1 MATII
6 LTAEAQDD
14 IRALDGSARK
24 AVLNGLR
31 KLKDSPEQRGA
42 PLGSRASGNLT
53 GLRKLVVGN
62 RQYRVVFRVEF
73 DGSIVVV
80 WVVGSRVDAE
90 CYDLAVARLAM
101 YAHRPD
107 LRDMLQG
114 LLDTAFDDRGD

>member
-1 MATII
+1 MATIV
-6 LTAEAQDD
+6 LTPEAQED

-24 AVLNGLR
+24 AVLNGLK

-62 RQYRVVFRVEF
+62 RQYRIVFRVEA
-73 DGSIVVV
+73 DNSIVVV

-90 CYDLAVARLAM
+90 CYDLAVARLEM
-101 YAHRPD
+101 HAHRPE

-114 LLDTAFDDRGD
+114 LLDTAFDDRGE

>member
-6 LTAEAQDD
+6 LTPEAQED

-24 AVLNGLR
+24 LIMNGLK
-31 KLKDSPEQRGA
+31 KLKDSPGQRGA
-42 PLGSRASGNLT
+42 PLGSHTSGNLT

-62 RQYRVVFRVEF
+62 RQYRVVFRVDADE
-73 DGSIVVV
+73 SIVVV

-90 CYDLAVARLAM
+90 CYDLAVARLEM
-101 YAHRPD
+101 YTHRPE

>member
-1 MATII
+1 M
-6 LTAEAQDD
+6 LTPEVQED

-24 AVLNGLR
+24 AVLSGLK

-62 RQYRVVFRVEF
+62 RQYRIVYRVDA

-90 CYDLAVARLAM
+90 CYDLAVARLEM
-101 YAHRPD
+101 YAHRPE

-114 LLDTAFDDRGD
+114 LLDTAFDDRGA